1 MCSNVKREKNSLCP
15 CNAWVVSSKCTLTA
29 PRPELCSQ
37 SLRSDVKCG
46 WEWEWTFFF
55 LSFFTLG
62 SSGRNSL
69 PRLPGAPSLRP
80 QALLTTWTDI
90 CWCLFPLLR
99 QTFSHQKMMWRA
111 DTPGATLFFGAAAP
125 RVHNNGNWIFHAA
138 LGSAGTTNAQAV
150 LKQRFSR
157 FVFAAKLY
165 YVVQRW
171 QKYSHCVLQ
180 FKCGYLCEKNTPIK
194 VRKDRFR
201 YRYVLN

>member
-1 MCSNVKREKNSLCP
+1 MWRGRKAACALVMLEWCPPNVHWLHQDLSCVHSRC
-15 CNAWVVSSKCTLTA
+15 VVTSSVDESENGL
-29 PRPELCSQ
+29 
-37 SLRSDVKCG
+37 
-46 WEWEWTFFF
+46 FFF

-99 QTFSHQKMMWRA
+99 QTFSYQKMMWRA

-125 RVHNNGNWIFHAA
+125 RVHNNGYWIFHAA